1 MQNLSFC
8 VNFFF
13 LGLMKSVRDWVF
25 SQLLASSRQL
35 SGNGN
40 FFHGGPT
47 DEEFDDQ
54 GITSLLLILTIL
66 IFICLSVEGYRFLLE
81 G

>member
-1 MQNLSFC
+1 
-8 VNFFF
+8 
-13 LGLMKSVRDWVF
+13 MKSVRDWVF